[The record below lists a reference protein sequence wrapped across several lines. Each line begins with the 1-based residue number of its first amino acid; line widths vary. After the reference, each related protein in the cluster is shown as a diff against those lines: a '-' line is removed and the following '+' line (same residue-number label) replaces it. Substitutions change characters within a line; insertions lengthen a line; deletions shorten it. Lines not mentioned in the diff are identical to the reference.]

1 MPQDTLRLL
10 CSQQNHSFFPLKI
23 PHTNYKSN
31 KKGAKKMPN
40 TDNKELKTIY
50 RIPYSADASESV
62 KMLNKYYDARKDGD
76 IVDVVTLTEPYNIIG
91 SRAFDS
97 CHVKELTIPDTVTQL
112 KRFAFADCKT
122 LKKITLGKGIKKCGE
137 DLIFRSGVQE
147 VVWTKPIEEDVDEAL
162 LSLLYGLIREESTIF
177 YRTGKNQLI
186 KGRIFLKTGEV
197 QKTLLL
203 TYNGRNIRLP
213 KYINNYI
220 NMFVIKDMVHAALA
234 NDTKEVSQSLSY
246 RLILGTMQDFQNK
259 VSVALEL
266 YILEGSPDA
275 KKYLQSNAAKIA
287 EAFAE
292 GKDDIALS
300 KFVSLGLMDAE
311 ALLHILPIAQE
322 KGLPT
327 SIAYLLEEMRK
338 YDLRLPDAL
347 EI

>member
-1 MPQDTLRLL
+1 
-10 CSQQNHSFFPLKI
+10 
-23 PHTNYKSN
+23 
-31 KKGAKKMPN
+31 MPN
-40 TDNKELKTIY
+40 TDNKEFKTIY

-62 KMLNKYYDARKDGD
+62 KMLNKYYDARKDGE

>member
-1 MPQDTLRLL
+1 
-10 CSQQNHSFFPLKI
+10 
-23 PHTNYKSN
+23 
-31 KKGAKKMPN
+31 MPN
-40 TDNKELKTIY
+40 TNNKEFKTIY

-62 KMLNKYYDARKDGD
+62 KMLNKYYDARKDGE

-112 KRFAFADCKT
+112 KRFAFAGCKT

-162 LSLLYGLIREESTIF
+162 LSLLYGLIQEESTIF

-186 KGRIFLKTGEV
+186 KGRIFLKTGKV

-287 EAFAE
+287 EVFAE

-338 YDLRLPDAL
+338 YDLMLPDAL

>member
-1 MPQDTLRLL
+1 
-10 CSQQNHSFFPLKI
+10 
-23 PHTNYKSN
+23 
-31 KKGAKKMPN
+31 MPN

-112 KRFAFADCKT
+112 KRFAFAGCKT

-162 LSLLYGLIREESTIF
+162 LSLLYGLIQEESTIF

-186 KGRIFLKTGEV
+186 KGRIFLKTGKV

-338 YDLRLPDAL
+338 YNLRLPDAL
-347 EI
+347 TI

>member
-1 MPQDTLRLL
+1 
-10 CSQQNHSFFPLKI
+10 
-23 PHTNYKSN
+23 
-31 KKGAKKMPN
+31 MPN
-40 TDNKELKTIY
+40 TDNKEFKTIY

-62 KMLNKYYDARKDGD
+62 KMLNKYYDARKDGE

-287 EAFAE
+287 ETFAE

-311 ALLHILPIAQE
+311 ALLHTLPIAQE